1 MVCSYRLVLFIII
14 YFLNVIIIITSFFN
28 NNRCIEQL
36 NSRIVVC
43 CVSIRK
49 KPKCLTTFI
58 CLSADGKKESIGN
71 SKQNQKI
78 SGINTV

>member
-1 MVCSYRLVLFIII
+1 MVCCYRLVLFIII

>member
-14 YFLNVIIIITSFFN
+14 IIYFLNVIITSFFN

>member
-1 MVCSYRLVLFIII
+1 MVCSYRRLVLFIII
-14 YFLNVIIIITSFFN
+14 IYFLNVIITSFFN

>member
-14 YFLNVIIIITSFFN
+14 YFLNVIIITSFFN